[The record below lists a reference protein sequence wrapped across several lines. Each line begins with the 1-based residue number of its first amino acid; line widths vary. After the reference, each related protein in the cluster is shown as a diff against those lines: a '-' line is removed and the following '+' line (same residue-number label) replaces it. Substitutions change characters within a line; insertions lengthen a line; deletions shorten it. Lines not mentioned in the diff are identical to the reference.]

1 MFYPSTASVWKIR
14 DLINKKLYHTGAL
27 VKRGLNSPGLLFR
40 CMIPSEKDP
49 RATLAGELPIFDYSS
64 DTGRGRKKIMA
75 GREKLLTVFYRSINI
90 MP

>member
-1 MFYPSTASVWKIR
+1 
-14 DLINKKLYHTGAL
+14 
-27 VKRGLNSPGLLFR
+27 
-40 CMIPSEKDP
+40 MIPSEKDP
-49 RATLAGELPIFDYSS
+49 RAALACELPIFDYSS